1 MDWSLAIVALT
12 LLGVAAISRQLSGTP
27 VTPTMVFVAV
37 GLLVGPEVL
46 GEFDLESSSGTVRTL
61 AEATLALVLFCDAS
75 RIDPKLL
82 RGEAGVP
89 LRLLA
94 IGLLVGP
101 RVLDGVD
108 LPSSSPTVQLLA
120 EATLALVLFC
130 DASRIDLGQL
140 RREVGVPLRLLGIGL
155 PLTIALGAVAA
166 AAIFGQITL
175 PEAIILAIVLAPTD
189 AALGQ
194 AVVTE
199 PRIPPRIRQG
209 LNVESGLNDGI
220 CVPLLFAAVA
230 VADVESEISG
240 GRSAATLLLEEIG
253 YGIVGGVVAG
263 LLVAA
268 IVIHAGRRDLIAPE
282 WRQVIPAAGAALAYG
297 IAVALHGS
305 GFIAAFVAGMVF
317 RMALRRDPG
326 DLNELS
332 EDVGNVLN
340 AVTFVLFG
348 AILLGPA
355 LGELS
360 WELAL
365 YAVLS
370 LTVIRMVPVAIAML
384 GSRARPPTISF
395 LGWFGPRGLA
405 SIVFALI
412 VVEESQLP
420 HEDLIVLAI
429 YLTVGLS
436 VFAHGLTAAP
446 LADRYARWYGQHPRD
461 KAPPME
467 SAPADVTRVRGAD
480 RLRST

>member
-12 LLGVAAISRQLSGTP
+12 LLAVGAVSGRLSGTP
-27 VTPTMVFVAV
+27 LTATMLFVV
-37 GLLVGPEVL
+37 IGLLVGSEVL
-46 GEFDLESSSGTVRTL
+46 GEIDIDSSSSAVRTL

-75 RIDPKLL
+75 RID
-82 RGEAGVP
+82 
-89 LRLLA
+89 
-94 IGLLVGP
+94 
-101 RVLDGVD
+101 
-108 LPSSSPTVQLLA
+108 
-120 EATLALVLFC
+120 
-130 DASRIDLGQL
+130 LGRL
-140 RREVGVPLRLLGIGL
+140 RREAGVPLRLLGIGL

-166 AAIFGQITL
+166 AWVFGQL
-175 PEAIILAIVLAPTD
+175 SVEEAVILAIVLAPTD

-199 PRIPPRIRQG
+199 PRVPQRIRQG

-230 VADVESEISG
+230 VADVESEISH
-240 GRSAATLLLEEIG
+240 GRSPGTLLLEEIG
-253 YGIVGGVVAG
+253 YGVVGGVAAG
-263 LLVAA
+263 LLIAA
-268 IVIHAGRRDLIAPE
+268 IVIYGGRRNLIAPQ

-297 IAVALHGS
+297 IAVGLHGS
-305 GFIAAFVAGMVF
+305 GFIAAFVGGMVF
-317 RMALRRDPG
+317 RAALKRDPE

-332 EDVGNVLN
+332 EEVGNVLN
-340 AVTFVLFG
+340 GATFVLFG

-370 LTVIRMVPVAIAML
+370 LTVVRMLPVAIAMV
-384 GSRARPPTISF
+384 GSHARAPTVGF

-412 VVEESQLP
+412 VIEESALP
-420 HEDLIVLAI
+420 HEHLIVLAI

-436 VFAHGLTAAP
+436 VLAHGLTAAP
-446 LADRYARWYGQHPRD
+446 LAERYARWFERHPRD
-461 KAPPME
+461 KPPPME
-467 SAPADVTRVRGAD
+467 SVPTDVTRVRGPAQE
-480 RLRST
+480 RTEITV

>member
-1 MDWSLAIVALT
+1 MEWSLAIIALA
-12 LLGVAAISRQLSGTP
+12 LLGVASISRRLSGTP
-27 VTPTMVFVAV
+27 VTPTMV
-37 GLLVGPEVL
+37 LV
-46 GEFDLESSSGTVRTL
+46 
-61 AEATLALVLFCDAS
+61 
-75 RIDPKLL
+75 
-82 RGEAGVP
+82 
-89 LRLLA
+89 A

-101 RVLDGVD
+101 QVLDGVD
-108 LPSSSPTVQLLA
+108 VSSTSSPVQRLA

-130 DASRIDLGQL
+130 DASRIDLAEL
-140 RREVGVPLRLLGIGL
+140 RRGVGVPVRLLGIGL

-166 AAIFGQITL
+166 AAIFGQITV

-240 GRSAATLLLEEIG
+240 GRSAGTLLLEEIG
-253 YGIVGGVVAG
+253 YGVVGGVVAG

-268 IVIHAGRRDLIAPE
+268 IVIHAGRRDLIARE
-282 WRQVIPAAGAALAYG
+282 WRQVIPAAGAILAYG
-297 IAVALHGS
+297 TAVALDGS

-326 DLNELS
+326 DLNQLNEQ
-332 EDVGNVLN
+332 VGNVLN

-355 LGELS
+355 LSELS
-360 WELAL
+360 WELVL

-370 LTVIRMVPVAIAML
+370 LTVVRIVPVAIAML
-384 GSRARPPTISF
+384 GTRARLPTLGF

-420 HEDLIVLAI
+420 HEELIVLAI
-429 YLTVGLS
+429 YVTVGLS

-446 LADRYARWYGQHPRD
+446 LADRYARWYERHPRD

-467 SAPADVTRVRGAD
+467 SAPTEMTRVRGAAEHPLPVA
-480 RLRST
+480 R